1 MRRGFFS
8 CLAHTYQLKNQ
19 PPSSRTNR
27 PVATDAA
34 MMAGAFREGVRGF
47 PRYATTTTT
56 TTQLGLECLVRASI
70 DARGANNRPT
80 TTGLARADAA

>member
-1 MRRGFFS
+1 
-8 CLAHTYQLKNQ
+8 
-19 PPSSRTNR
+19 
-27 PVATDAA
+27 

-70 DARGANNRPT
+70 DARAVRSNNRPT